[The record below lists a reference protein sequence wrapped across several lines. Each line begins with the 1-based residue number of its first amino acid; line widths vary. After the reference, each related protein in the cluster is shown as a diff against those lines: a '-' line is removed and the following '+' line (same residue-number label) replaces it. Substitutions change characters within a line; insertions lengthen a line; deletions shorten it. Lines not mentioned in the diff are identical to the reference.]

1 MTFILEQVVV
11 PEVVESAPEV
21 DHKDPWLPVNQ
32 LKQDIGENI
41 AYPSAIESHEQGRT
55 TTINTEGNANT

>member
-11 PEVVESAPEV
+11 PEAVESAPKV

-41 AYPSAIESHEQGRT
+41 AIESHEQSRT
-55 TTINTEGNANT
+55 TTINTERNTNT